1 MIQPWQWRWS
11 RRGLMYLII
20 GLQLV
25 ILAAIVASQEINRL
39 LDSSF
44 AVELEITQTHA
55 QKDPFRGASISG
67 RPALDLESA
76 KAIRSPRQFE
86 PGDKVLVFFSAEP
99 DGRPRVK
106 QIELQGWGK
115 DLPFSKERFSIPGTV
130 RKKTADRS
138 FFPAQ
143 RVMVVLVGKPAVAV
157 ELDLPASIPI
167 DTSALEQLSRP
178 SMVRASLRQG
188 FLGHRYF
195 DNIRLTGQAW
205 TDEMTFSYDAIRDRL
220 VVFAPEGLSFE
231 RMRQADDQPLHT
243 RLFFFDGTG
252 KELNAVEVAGRL
264 VYGEAHPTDGT
275 FWALLAT
282 ERWGHATVQLAK
294 VGEKGV
300 ILQRGP
306 QVGYDRIVG
315 FDAEEGSLWVLAG
328 PSNPAPGTAHF
339 VERMT
344 FGALQAPRLG
354 PFASKPR
361 SVITQGKKIWVV
373 EANQHRVTRFDR
385 TGRVEKEYRD
395 LNRPTNIAIDA
406 GSLFVVEAAQTQLSR
421 FSMEGQALWRT
432 PRFQGISWILP
443 EPETGG
449 GWVGAQGFEGQARG
463 VFRYNP
469 DGKVSH
475 AATAGALQ
483 TTRGVWARP
492 DLAPDSIRSR
502 TNGRL
507 YIREDRTIV
516 ILTPDGAVLKRVEGF
531 RYATEQRVR
540 S

>member
-1 MIQPWQWRWS
+1 MIQPWRWRWS

-39 LDSSF
+39 LDTSLSI
-44 AVELEITQTHA
+44 ELELTQAHA

-67 RPALDLESA
+67 RPALNLESA
-76 KAIRSPRQFE
+76 KAIVPPKQLE
-86 PGDKVLVFFSAEP
+86 AGDKVLFFFSVKP
-99 DGRPRVK
+99 GSHPRVT
-106 QIELQGWGK
+106 QIERKGWGK
-115 DLPFSKERFSIPGTV
+115 EPPFTKERFSIPGTV
-130 RKKTADRS
+130 RKETGNRS
-138 FFPAQ
+138 LSSAG
-143 RVMVVLVGKPAVAV
+143 RVMVTLVGKPSVAV

-167 DTSALEQLSRP
+167 DSSALEQLSRP

-205 TDEMTFSYDAIRDRL
+205 TDEMSFTYDATRDRL
-220 VVFAPEGLSFE
+220 VVFVPEVASFE
-231 RMRQADDQPLHT
+231 RMQRSDDQPLRT
-243 RLFFFDGTG
+243 ALFFFDGTG
-252 KELNAVEVAGRL
+252 KELSSVEVAGRL

-282 ERWGHATVQLAK
+282 ERWGYSTVQLAK
-294 VGEKGV
+294 IGEDGT

-328 PSNPAPGTAHF
+328 PANPPPGTAHF

-344 FGALQAPRLG
+344 FGGLQAPRLG

-361 SVITQGKKIWVV
+361 SVITQGKNIWVI
-373 EANQHRVTRFDR
+373 EADQHRVARFDR
-385 TGRVEKEYRD
+385 PGRVEKEYRD
-395 LNRPTNIAIDA
+395 VNRPTEIAIDA
-406 GSLFVVEAAQTQLSR
+406 GSLFVVEAAQTQLSK
-421 FSMEGQALWRT
+421 FSMEGQAIWRV

-443 EPETGG
+443 EPGTGS
-449 GWVGAQGFEGQARG
+449 GWVGAQRFEGREG
-463 VFRYNP
+463 GIFRYNP
-469 DGKVSH
+469 NGKIFQAAGVS
-475 AATAGALQ
+475 LSR
-483 TTRGVWARP
+483 TTRGVWSRP
-492 DLAPDSIRSR
+492 DLVPDAIRSR

-507 YIREDRTIV
+507 YIREERTIV
-516 ILTPDGAVLKRVEGF
+516 ILAPDGTVLKRIEGF
-531 RYATEQRVR
+531 RYATERRVR

>member
-1 MIQPWQWRWS
+1 MIQPRQWRWS

-20 GLQLV
+20 GLQLI

-39 LDSSF
+39 LDTSLS
-44 AVELEITQTHA
+44 VELEITQTHA

-67 RPALDLESA
+67 RPALDLDGA
-76 KAIRSPRQFE
+76 KAILPPQRLE
-86 PGDKVLVFFSAEP
+86 AGDKVLVFFSVKP
-99 DGRPRVK
+99 DSRPRVARV
-106 QIELQGWGK
+106 ERQGWVSE
-115 DLPFSKERFSIPGTV
+115 LPFTKERFSIPGTV
-130 RKKTADRS
+130 RKETYGRS
-138 FFPAQ
+138 FFSAQ
-143 RVMVVLVGKPAVAV
+143 RIMVVLVGKPSVAV
-157 ELDLPASIPI
+157 ELDLPSSIPI

-178 SMVRASLRQG
+178 GMVRASLRQG

-205 TDEMTFSYDAIRDRL
+205 TDQMSFTYDATRDRL
-220 VVFAPEGLSFE
+220 VVFAPEVASYE
-231 RMRQADDQPLHT
+231 RMRQADDQPLRT

-282 ERWGHATVQLAK
+282 ERWGYATVQLAK
-294 VGEKGV
+294 VGEDGA
-300 ILQRGP
+300 IIRRGP

-315 FDAEEGSLWVLAG
+315 FDAEEGDLWVLAG
-328 PSNPAPGTAHF
+328 PANPPPGTAHW

-344 FGALQAPRLG
+344 FGGLQGPRLG

-361 SVITQGKKIWVV
+361 RVIAQGKSIWVI
-373 EANQHRVTRFDR
+373 EADQHRVTRFDR

-395 LNRPTNIAIDA
+395 VNRPTDIAMDG
-406 GSLFVVEAAQTQLSR
+406 GSLFIVEAAQTQLSK

-432 PRFQGISWILP
+432 PRFQGISWILT
-443 EPETGG
+443 EPGTGS
-449 GWVGAQGFEGQARG
+449 GWVGARSFEGRARG

-475 AATAGALQ
+475 VATVGGLQSNRAA
-483 TTRGVWARP
+483 WARP
-492 DLAPDSIRSR
+492 DLTPDAIRSR
-502 TNGRL
+502 THGRL
-507 YIREDRTIV
+507 YIREERTIV
-516 ILTPDGAVLKRVEGF
+516 ILAPDGAVLKRVEGF
-531 RYATEQRVR
+531 RYATERRVR